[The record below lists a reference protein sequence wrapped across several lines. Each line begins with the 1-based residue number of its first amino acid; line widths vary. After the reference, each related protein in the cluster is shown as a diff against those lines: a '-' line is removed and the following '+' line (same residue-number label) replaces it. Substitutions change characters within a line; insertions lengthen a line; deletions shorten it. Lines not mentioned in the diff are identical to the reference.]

1 MTGTVLNMRSAALFR
16 LRLDSGSPSIS
27 PALPTLS
34 TPARSSGGV
43 LYRTLLFVS
52 GISPSILR
60 LSNRDW
66 TRLHV
71 RAHSCLVIW
80 VPESHICMQSATALS
95 CSFSRDCGS
104 DCLWGDITTVD
115 VVRGSIRRVVK
126 EAGLAGGGIVCA
138 DAAAAPSHKNTMEM
152 TSKRMGRPSRTRK
165 EAVAQLRGGSGPPKI
180 GAMSTFK
187 QTSCCPGA
195 SGHGRSEPPRFGKYL
210 LSPRASVR
218 RRHFFLPRKPSLP
231 CAQRRS
237 PRQRDA
243 AINPTMSA
251 ISAVVSPVRVFPRN
265 PQPRRH
271 LPALACCRAPL
282 PLLFFVVVSAAEC
295 SPILAP

>member
-1 MTGTVLNMRSAALFR
+1 MTGTVLNMRSAALFW

-27 PALPTLS
+27 PTHPSPCAP
-34 TPARSSGGV
+34 PCPRSHRHSSWRC

-71 RAHSCLVIW
+71 RTHSCLVIC

-138 DAAAAPSHKNTMEM
+138 DAAAAPRQKNTMEM
-152 TSKRMGRPSRTRK
+152 TSKRMGRLSRTRK
-165 EAVAQLRGGSGPPKI
+165 EAVAQLRGGKR
-180 GAMSTFK
+180 ATEDW
-187 QTSCCPGA
+187 
-195 SGHGRSEPPRFGKYL
+195 GHEY
-210 LSPRASVR
+210 V
-218 RRHFFLPRKPSLP
+218 
-231 CAQRRS
+231 
-237 PRQRDA
+237 
-243 AINPTMSA
+243 
-251 ISAVVSPVRVFPRN
+251 
-265 PQPRRH
+265 
-271 LPALACCRAPL
+271 
-282 PLLFFVVVSAAEC
+282 
-295 SPILAP
+295 